1 MPRDT
6 KKGIILLAI
15 GIYATA
21 ILFFKVLLAVWHQ
34 LKWMLFERC
43 CRKIRYD
50 KFRLDKLKQ
59 FWQESY

>member
-15 GIYATA
+15 GVYATA
-21 ILFFKVLLAVWHQ
+21 ILFVKIFLAVAHHM
-34 LKWMLFERC
+34 KWMLFEKC

-50 KFRLDKLKQ
+50 KFRLDKLKK
-59 FWQESY
+59 FWEESY